1 MGKSKYWRYYSEN
14 NFVFLVQKCIKTD
27 NNSELINQLV
37 FLLIYNPIKQL
48 FAKLKQ

>member
-1 MGKSKYWRYYSEN
+1 MGKEKYENVLTLN